1 MANCSHLVVKSRDTI
16 PKAVDRAM
24 DSETPSNGHVEPGVS
39 IRMGPVENMDVDEPV
54 TNGKLNGKRKSRG
67 SLNNNKTY
75 KEASG
80 SEEEQPLVRSAV
92 GLFTYC
98 VR

>member
-1 MANCSHLVVKSRDTI
+1 
-16 PKAVDRAM
+16 
-24 DSETPSNGHVEPGVS
+24 
-39 IRMGPVENMDVDEPV
+39 MDVDEPV

-92 GLFTYC
+92 GPFTYC